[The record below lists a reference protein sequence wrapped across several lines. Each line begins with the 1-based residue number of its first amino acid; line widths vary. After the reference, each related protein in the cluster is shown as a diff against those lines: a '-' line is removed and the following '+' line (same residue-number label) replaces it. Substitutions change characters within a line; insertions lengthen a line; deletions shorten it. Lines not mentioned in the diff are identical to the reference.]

1 MTFYVYMQ
9 LNVSDV
15 LFCFSVV
22 FLCVC
27 LKLRK
32 KENNVLLLSAFDC
45 SFMCFCLGELLQ
57 TRETWYLA
65 RSGDDRLL
73 LGSQL
78 TLTSSLL
85 A

>member
-32 KENNVLLLSAFDC
+32 KENNVCCCPRLIVVLCVFVC
-45 SFMCFCLGELLQ
+45 GELLQ